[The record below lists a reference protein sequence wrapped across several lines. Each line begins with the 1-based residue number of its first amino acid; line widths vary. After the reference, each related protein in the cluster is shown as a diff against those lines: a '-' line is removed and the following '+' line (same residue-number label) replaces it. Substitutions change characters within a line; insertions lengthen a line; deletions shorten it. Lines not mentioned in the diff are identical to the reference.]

1 MITKRMLAV
10 VGVIGVSAGMLVT
23 APAQAGSKWGSPQE
37 VSSKFGRALAVSD
50 GGRVAAWIRTNKT
63 SSYSSGPIRTAW
75 YKSAKKG
82 WTPSA
87 AIPGTTES
95 TNVQLSSNGN
105 RALVESGSTG
115 YLMAVRDTGNTWM
128 TAVSVV
134 SGTNLGNGV
143 MAGNGSSLAY
153 IDWGP
158 DDYPTPPGKVY
169 YLSQNA
175 DGTWS
180 APTQIGLAN
189 PEARYGYNAEL
200 AYSKDGSTI
209 AWVDETYALKAIT
222 RNDDGS
228 WSAPSLIKQYGSDP
242 DLRILQLSAD
252 GSRVMWVRGDSDGIL
267 TSTRTGTTWVPAS
280 NVTVDE
286 TYSAAMSPNGVNI
299 AWGNTDGQMVVSR
312 YNGTKWVKPKVL
324 GSVGYY
330 PSIALADK
338 TLAWTSSDSKGSSL
352 RSVIWKGGSWQSLV
366 KHSSTGFSPA
376 VSYNGMTLAWASTG
390 NKRIYSVK
398 R

>member
-1 MITKRMLAV
+1 MTTKRMVAAVGV
-10 VGVIGVSAGMLVT
+10 VGMSAAVLVG
-23 APAQAGSKWGSPQE
+23 APAQAGSTWGSPQE
-37 VSSKFGRALAVSD
+37 VSSKFGRALTVSD

-63 SSYSSGPIRTAW
+63 SWYSSGPVRTAW

-105 RALVESGSTG
+105 RALIESGTTG
-115 YLMAVRDTGNTWM
+115 YLMAVRDTSNTWL

-143 MAGNGSSLAY
+143 MSGNGTSLVY
-153 IDWGP
+153 IERGP
-158 DDYPTPPGKVY
+158 DAYPSPPGKVY
-169 YLSQNA
+169 YVSQNA
-175 DGTWS
+175 DGTWP
-180 APTQIGLAN
+180 APTQIGQAN
-189 PEARYGYNAEL
+189 PDALYGINNEL

-209 AWVDETYALKAIT
+209 AWVDETYALKSIT

-228 WSAPSLIKQYGSDP
+228 WSAPSLLKQYGSDP
-242 DLRILQLSAD
+242 DLRILNLSAN
-252 GSRVMWVRGDSDGIL
+252 GTRVMWVRGDSDGIL
-267 TSTRTGTTWVPAS
+267 TSTRTGTTWAPAS

-286 TYSAAMSPNGVNI
+286 TYSAAMSPNGVNM
-299 AWGNTDGQMVVSR
+299 AWGNTDGQMLVSR

-330 PSIALADK
+330 PTITLTDK
-338 TLAWTSSDSKGSSL
+338 TLAWTSNESKGSAL
-352 RSVIWKGGSWQSLV
+352 RTVIWKGGKWQSTV

-376 VSYNGMTLAWASTG
+376 VSYDGMTLAWASTG